1 MEFKKR
7 DLFVEDKSEEG
18 IVKKVLS
25 KLKNVRDRAQ
35 SEIKEKEIQWK
46 RLKSIQEIPLCLNS
60 KILADVILN
69 IY

>member
-25 KLKNVRDRAQ
+25 KDLSKDELKNAINKCDT
-35 SEIKEKEIQWK
+35 EIT
-46 RLKSIQEIPLCLNS
+46 
-60 KILADVILN
+60 
-69 IY
+69 